1 MIGQSVV
8 YCFILNSINVF
19 KVMAIYLSKQQALDT
34 DPKAIQQINFAA
46 KLDEAWKKKQ
56 YFSLLK
62 KQKELFRL
70 FQKKLWKYCEF
81 VLI

>member
-46 KLDEAWKKKQ
+46 KLKKEWKKKAI
-56 YFSLLK
+56 FFIIEEAK
-62 KQKELFRL
+62 GT
-70 FQKKLWKYCEF
+70 
-81 VLI
+81 I